1 MKATE
6 FGQRRYVPV
15 GLLVGYAAAIVGDS
29 PPRFRRTAMA
39 AVAFGNSTGLPI
51 VLLQCIHASY
61 SPRTHLGSVNP
72 LVFLSVYLMLY
83 PVLQW

>member
-1 MKATE
+1 
-6 FGQRRYVPV
+6 
-15 GLLVGYAAAIVGDS
+15 
-29 PPRFRRTAMA
+29 MA

-51 VLLQCIHASY
+51 VLLQCIHASF
-61 SPRTHLGSVNP
+61 SPHTQLGSVNP